1 MTNEEKVGL
10 FSKEIGFIK
19 NSNIQDFVKKALV
32 IVPEYF
38 FSIPASSTGKFHP
51 SYALGEGGLVRH
63 TKAAV
68 RIANELLRLEM
79 YGCYTQEEKDL
90 MIAALILHDTYKLGL
105 NHSKYTVTEHP
116 IIAADFCAEDQQLNN
131 IIPKEQRIFIANCVK
146 THMGQWTQDYRSH
159 KEVLEKPKTKYQ
171 KFVHQCDYLASRKC
185 LEFNFDV

>member
-1 MTNEEKVGL
+1 MNEEKIEL
-10 FSKEIGFIK
+10 FSKEIGFIQDPT
-19 NSNIQDFVKKALV
+19 IQKFVEKALTV
-32 IVPEYF
+32 VPDYF

-105 NHSKYTVTEHP
+105 NHSRYTVTEHP
-116 IIAADFCAEDQQLNN
+116 IIAAEQIESNKELDG
-131 IIPKEQRIFIANCVK
+131 IITEKQRKFICQGII